1 MDTLS
6 IIEGN
11 SNMVFAN
18 WALVILTL
26 GLLIVTIVYL
36 YQTKS
41 LSTNSKR
48 MADTLVKDYELKVR
62 PLLDFKISS
71 RGCSGEG
78 YTLYVK
84 FFNAGEIPLRLKSL
98 ELIWWFKSQS
108 EMRYLIKKTLDQTI
122 YKQQPWE
129 KSIIFNE
136 NEFRKHQPEETRSLV
151 GSNFYNHLS
160 GILKVEYFDA
170 YDKPQYQELPIESLI

>member
-6 IIEGN
+6 IIKGN

-26 GLLIVTIVYL
+26 GLLIATVVYL
-36 YQTKS
+36 YQTKR
-41 LSTNSKR
+41 LSADTKR

-62 PLLDFKISS
+62 PILDFKIS

-78 YTLYVK
+78 YTAYLK
-84 FFNAGEIPLRLKSL
+84 FFNAGEIPIRLKNL

-136 NEFRKHQPEETRSLV
+136 NEFRKHQPEETKSLV
-151 GSNFYNHLS
+151 GLNFYNRIS
-160 GILKVEYFDA
+160 GILKVEYFDV
-170 YDKPQYQELPIESLI
+170 YDRPQYQEIPIESLL

>member
-6 IIEGN
+6 IIQGSN
-11 SNMVFAN
+11 SMVFAN
-18 WALVILTL
+18 WALVVLTL
-26 GLLIVTIVYL
+26 GLLIATIIYL
-36 YQTKS
+36 YQTKR
-41 LSTNSKR
+41 LSIHTKR

-78 YTLYVK
+78 YNLHAEFY
-84 FFNAGEIPLRLKSL
+84 NAGEIPLRLKDL

-108 EMRYLIKKTLDQTI
+108 ETLYRIKKTLDYTI
-122 YKQQPWE
+122 YKQQSWE
-129 KSIIFNE
+129 KSIILNE
-136 NEFRKHQPEETRSLV
+136 VEFRKYQPEETKSLM

-160 GILKVEYFDA
+160 GILKVEYLDA
-170 YDKPQYQELPIESLI
+170 YDRLQYRELPIQSLT